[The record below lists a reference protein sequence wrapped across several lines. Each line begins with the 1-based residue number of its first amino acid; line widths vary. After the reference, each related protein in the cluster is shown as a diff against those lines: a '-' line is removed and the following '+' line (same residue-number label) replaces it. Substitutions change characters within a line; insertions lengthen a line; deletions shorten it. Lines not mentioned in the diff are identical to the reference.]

1 MILNIFIVEDDI
13 SIVEILKKIISD
25 RGLGNVIDYSLN
37 GKDAIDKI
45 KEFLPNIV
53 LVDLFLP

>member
-1 MILNIFIVEDDI
+1 MNIFIVEDDI